1 MALLCSV
8 PLQASALAAD
18 LLVPSQYP
26 TIQSA
31 VQAAQDGD
39 RVLIAAGDYT
49 EVVNLLGK
57 SIELAPAVAAGEVN
71 LRAPASQRALRFVSG
86 ESSACRVR
94 GLRLVGSLPAGTLG
108 GGIEVMGASPRIE
121 DCIVEGVISS
131 PSAGTWGGALDVIS
145 GAPVMKSTIFRHNR
159 VSASFAVDGGAA
171 LVRGGAAYFEDCL
184 FVDNP
189 SGQGSDLFLVNN
201 GLTTATLTGCR
212 FEGVSG
218 GGFGA
223 RIYNY
228 GQGGGAATLVLS
240 NCVFSGIVQQ
250 AISLVHGWDAVQ
262 MNAVRFED
270 CAVTG
275 YPKIG
280 APGCLISQSRSPLL
294 LRACEFVANSA
305 NHILCIDP
313 AQGGIAQAQSSRFCG
328 NLPLGPDFGPT
339 VIDLGGNTVRS
350 SCCPGDITGNGT
362 VNGLDLAAILAAW
375 GTDGQGKFD
384 CDVDNDGIVNGA
396 DLATVLSAWG
406 PCPN

>member
-1 MALLCSV
+1 
-8 PLQASALAAD
+8 
-18 LLVPSQYP
+18 
-26 TIQSA
+26 
-31 VQAAQDGD
+31 
-39 RVLIAAGDYT
+39 
-49 EVVNLLGK
+49 
-57 SIELAPAVAAGEVN
+57 
-71 LRAPASQRALRFVSG
+71 
-86 ESSACRVR
+86 
-94 GLRLVGSLPAGTLG
+94 
-108 GGIEVMGASPRIE
+108 
-121 DCIVEGVISS
+121 
-131 PSAGTWGGALDVIS
+131 
-145 GAPVMKSTIFRHNR
+145 
-159 VSASFAVDGGAA
+159 
-171 LVRGGAAYFEDCL
+171 
-184 FVDNP
+184 
-189 SGQGSDLFLVNN
+189 
-201 GLTTATLTGCR
+201 
-212 FEGVSG
+212 
-218 GGFGA
+218 
-223 RIYNY
+223 
-228 GQGGGAATLVLS
+228 
-240 NCVFSGIVQQ
+240 
-250 AISLVHGWDAVQ
+250 